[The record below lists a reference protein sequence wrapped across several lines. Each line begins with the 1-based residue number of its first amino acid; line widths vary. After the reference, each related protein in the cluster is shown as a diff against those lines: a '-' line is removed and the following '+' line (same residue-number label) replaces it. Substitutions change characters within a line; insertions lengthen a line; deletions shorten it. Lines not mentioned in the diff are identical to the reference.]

1 MTLILYNTTSP
12 QRKINKTL
20 TNAYTVTFSLKGDAN
35 VVSPVVLL
43 KYISGIDRF
52 NYAYIEEFH
61 RYYWITDIHEL
72 IGGVTELT
80 LRCDVLMTYKP
91 DVLAANLSMIRKGK
105 GGLSM
110 IPDTNYPLYPY
121 RDMKVIK
128 FVPEVPV
135 LTDTMDEYTK
145 CFVLTVAG
153 K

>member
-1 MTLILYNTTSP
+1 MTLTLYNTTSP

-35 VVSPVVLL
+35 VVTPVIFL
-43 KYISGIDRF
+43 KYVSNIDRF
-52 NYAYIEEFH
+52 NYAYIAEFH
-61 RYYWITDIHEL
+61 RYYWIEDIHEL
-72 IGGVTELT
+72 IGGVTELS

-91 DVLAANLSMIRKGK
+91 DILGANLAMIRKEKGK
-105 GGLSM
+105 LSM
-110 IPDTNYPLYPY
+110 IPDTSYPLYPY

-128 FVPEVPV
+128 FEKD
-135 LTDTMDEYTK
+135 LSSTMDSHTQ